1 MLCVRDDSGRPA
13 GAALLFRDLTP
24 FEGMDEQE
32 RLRERLASL
41 GEMTAQLVHELRS
54 PLAVMEI
61 LAGLLER
68 RLHERPEERRLTDEL
83 LGELRRLADTL
94 TASLEFVKPL
104 PLARA
109 SLDPRGLLEEALAF
123 ALSRVPFGGA
133 IERDLAEPAPRLVAD
148 REQLRAA
155 LVDLLV
161 NALEAMRGAAAPA
174 AQRLRIGLRVGTRE
188 AGPGTDLVF
197 EVADSGP
204 GVPPELAE
212 RIFYPFFT
220 TKERGSGIGLA
231 HARKVALQHGGSL
244 EVGREPGGGA
254 VFRLRLPEAG
264 AP

>member
-1 MLCVRDDSGRPA
+1 VLTVRDDAGRPA

-24 FEGMDEQE
+24 FERMDEQE
-32 RLRERLASL
+32 RLRERLAAL
-41 GEMTAQLVHELRS
+41 GEMTAQLVHELRN

-83 LGELRRLADTL
+83 LGEVRRLAATL

-109 SLDPRGLLEEALAF
+109 FLDPRELLEEALGC
-123 ALSRVPFGGA
+123 ALTRAPFEGHL
-133 IERDLAEPAPRLVAD
+133 ERDFADPLPRLVAD
-148 REQLRAA
+148 RGELRAA

-161 NALEAMRGAAAPA
+161 NALEAMREVAPA
-174 AQRLRIGLRVGTRE
+174 PRLRVGLRVEARE
-188 AGPGTDLVF
+188 ADAAREVVF
-197 EVADSGP
+197 EIADTGP
-204 GVPPELAE
+204 GVPAELAE

-220 TKERGSGIGLA
+220 TKSQGSGIGLA

-244 EVGREPGGGA
+244 ELSSAPGRGA
-254 VFRLRLPEAG
+254 TFRLRLPEGGG
-264 AP
+264 A